1 MKIESM
7 LTKKHSIKKDTQ
19 NTSIQEV
26 KIQKNPC
33 NISLPQGDGEIQS

>member
-1 MKIESM
+1 MK
-7 LTKKHSIKKDTQ
+7 TKKHSIKNDTQ

-33 NISLPQGDGEIQS
+33 NILLPQGDGEIQL